1 MAKMEMGWIKLYGLM
16 KKYLPCAHST
26 PSSGSN
32 YYQVSMLVIFP
43 LKNFTKEE
51 ARLWFGEPS
60 RIWEGKIHLGVLKGK
75 ISSNVFCQFLKSEA
89 LPIIR

>member
-32 YYQVSMLVIFP
+32 YYQVSEHASDFP
-43 LKNFTKEE
+43 AKKLYQ
-51 ARLWFGEPS
+51 GG
-60 RIWEGKIHLGVLKGK
+60 GKIMVWGAISNLGRKDSLGRAQRQNELKCFLPVLE
-75 ISSNVFCQFLKSEA
+75 I
-89 LPIIR
+89 